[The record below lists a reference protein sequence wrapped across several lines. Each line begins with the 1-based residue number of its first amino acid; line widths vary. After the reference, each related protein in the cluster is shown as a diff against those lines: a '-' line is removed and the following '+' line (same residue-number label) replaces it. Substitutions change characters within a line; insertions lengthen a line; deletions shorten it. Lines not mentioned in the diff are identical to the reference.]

1 MDAAAARTL
10 PAVPGPPA
18 TPFAGLAALPPK
30 RKWMAAGGVAALIA
44 ILAVSILWTREP
56 EWRVLFA
63 NTTDKDGGAIIA
75 QLSQMNVP
83 YRFAPGGAA
92 ILVPEERV
100 HDARL
105 KLASQGLPRG
115 GTVGFEL
122 LENQK
127 FGVTQFQERLNF
139 QRGLEGELSRSIQS
153 IAAVEN
159 ARVHLALPTQNGFLR
174 EQQKPSASV
183 LLSLHAGRL
192 IDRAQVAGI
201 VHLVASSVP
210 NLSPKQVSVVDQTG
224 ALLSSGSDAA
234 PNGLDATQLN
244 HVRNIEAT
252 LNRRVLDIVEPIV
265 GAGNVR
271 AQVAVDVDFTQSEST
286 AEQYRPNQGV
296 EPAAVR
302 SQQRMEAPAG
312 DAALAQGVPG
322 ALSNQPPQAT
332 TAPVN
337 GPAQATRAAGVGNAG
352 GASAAEGVTASNARR
367 ESVTNYEVD
376 KTVRFTRNA
385 TGTIRRL
392 SAAVVVDHRR
402 SIDENGKVVRT
413 PLTDDELRNV
423 QSLVREAIGFDAERG
438 DSINVVNAPF
448 TEIEAPKEVELP
460 LWRQPENL
468 ALARDLGRQLGLV
481 ALALI
486 VIFAFIRPALKA
498 VQRPPRMPGMAAQV
512 DDPLQLPEPEPR
524 ALPQPDMR
532 NDEVLKTARENPGTV
547 ANVVRNWVSAD

>member
-1 MDAAAARTL
+1 MDTSL
-10 PAVPGPPA
+10 PAPA
-18 TPFAGLAALPPK
+18 AGASPLSRLAALPV
-30 RKWMAAGGVAALIA
+30 RQLLVLVLGVAALAAVIA
-44 ILAVSILWTREP
+44 TAFLYSKESDY
-56 EWRVLFA
+56 RVLFA
-63 NTTDKDGGAIIA
+63 NLEDRDGGAVVA
-75 QLSQMNVP
+75 ALTQLDVP
-83 YRFAPGGAA
+83 YRFAAGGGA
-92 ILVPEERV
+92 ILVPGDRV
-100 HDARL
+100 HDIRL
-105 KLASQGLPRG
+105 KLAGQGLPRG

-153 IAAVEN
+153 IAAVQN

-183 LLSLHAGRL
+183 LLSLHPGRL

-244 HVRNIEAT
+244 HVRSIEAT
-252 LNRRVLDIVEPIV
+252 LNQRVLDIVEPIV

-286 AEQYRPNQGV
+286 AEQYRPNQGG
-296 EPAAVR
+296 EAAAVR
-302 SQQRMEAPAG
+302 SQQKLETPAG

-337 GPAQATRAAGVGNAG
+337 GPAQATRAAGAAG
-352 GASAAEGVTASNARR
+352 DADAAAGSTARR
-367 ESVTNYEVD
+367 ESVTNYELD

-392 SAAVVVDHRR
+392 SAAVVVDHHR
-402 SIDENGKVVRT
+402 SFDENGRLVRT
-413 PLTDDELRNV
+413 PLTADELRNV

-448 TEIEAPKEVELP
+448 TGVETPEEVELP
-460 LWRQPENL
+460 FWRQPENL
-468 ALARDLGRQLGLV
+468 ALARDLGRQFGLV

-498 VQRPPRMPGMAAQV
+498 VQRPSRAAPAIAAQV
-512 DDPLQLPEPEPR
+512 DDPLQLPEPTSESTELAR
-524 ALPQPDMR
+524 IGMR

>member
-10 PAVPGPPA
+10 PAAPV
-18 TPFAGLAALPPK
+18 TPFAGFAALPPK

-44 ILAVSILWTREP
+44 ILAVAILWTREP

-63 NTTDKDGGAIIA
+63 NTSDRDGGAIIA
-75 QLSQMNVP
+75 ALSQMNVP

-100 HDARL
+100 HDVRL

-139 QRGLEGELSRSIQS
+139 QRGLEGELARSIQS
-153 IAAVEN
+153 IAAVQA

-183 LLSLHAGRL
+183 LLSLHPGRQ

-210 NLSPKQVSVVDQTG
+210 NLSPKQVSVVDHTG
-224 ALLSSGSDAA
+224 ALLSSESDAA

-244 HVRNIEAT
+244 YVRNIEAT

-271 AQVAVDVDFTQSEST
+271 AQVTVDVDFTQSEST
-286 AEQYRPNQGV
+286 AEQYRPNQGA

-302 SQQRMEAPAG
+302 SQQRIEAPAG

-337 GPAQATRAAGVGNAG
+337 GAAQVTRAAGAATGADAAG
-352 GASAAEGVTASNARR
+352 AEGGTASNMRR

-376 KTVRFTRNA
+376 KTVRVTRNA
-385 TGTIRRL
+385 TGTIQRL

-402 SIDENGKVVRT
+402 SIDENGKVIRT
-413 PLTDDELRNV
+413 PLSADELRNV
-423 QSLVREAIGFDAERG
+423 QSLVREAIGFNAERG

-448 TEIEAPKEVELP
+448 TEIEAPEEIELP

-468 ALARDLGRQLGLV
+468 ALARDLGKQLGLV

-486 VIFAFIRPALKA
+486 VIFALIRPALKA
-498 VQRPPRMPGMAAQV
+498 AARPPRASTLTEQV
-512 DDPLQLPEPEPR
+512 DDPLQLPELEPTPK
-524 ALPQPDMR
+524 ALPNAR
-532 NDEVLKTARENPGTV
+532 VRHDEILQTARENPATV
-547 ANVVRNWVSAD
+547 ANIVRSWVSAE

>member
-1 MDAAAARTL
+1 MEAAARTL
-10 PAVPGPPA
+10 P
-18 TPFAGLAALPPK
+18 TPVAPLSAFAAIPPK
-30 RKWMAAGGVAALIA
+30 RRWMAAAGVAALVA
-44 ILAVSILWTREP
+44 LVAVAVLWSREP
-56 EWRVLFA
+56 DWRVLFA

-75 QLSQMNVP
+75 ALTQMNVP

-139 QRGLEGELSRSIQS
+139 QRGLEGELARSIQS
-153 IAAVEN
+153 IAAVQS

-183 LLSLHAGRL
+183 LLSLHPGRQ

-201 VHLVASSVP
+201 VHLVAASVP
-210 NLSPKQVSVVDQTG
+210 NLSPKQVSVIDQSG
-224 ALLSSGSDAA
+224 ALLSSDSDVAA
-234 PNGLDATQLN
+234 NGLDATQLN
-244 HVRNIEAT
+244 YLRSIETT
-252 LNRRVLDIVEPIV
+252 LNQRVLDIVEPIV

-271 AQVAVDVDFTQSEST
+271 AQVTADIDFTQSEST
-286 AEQYRPNQGV
+286 AEQYRPNQGG
-296 EPAAVR
+296 ELAAVR
-302 SQQRMEAPAG
+302 SQQKVEAPAG
-312 DAALAQGVPG
+312 EATPGQGVPG
-322 ALSNQPPQAT
+322 ALSNQPPQPT

-337 GPAQATRAAGVGNAG
+337 GPAQTPRAAGTADGAG
-352 GASAAEGVTASNARR
+352 GASAPNARR

-376 KTVRFTRNA
+376 KTVRITRNA
-385 TGTIRRL
+385 TGTIKRL

-402 SIDENGKVVRT
+402 SVDADGKVTRT
-413 PLTDDELRNV
+413 PLSAEELQNV
-423 QSLVREAIGFDAERG
+423 QSLVREAIGFVSERG

-460 LWRQPENL
+460 FWREPGNL

-498 VQRPPRMPGMAAQV
+498 AARPQPRPHAVAAQV
-512 DDPLQLPEPEPR
+512 DDPLQLPEPAPEPR
-524 ALPQPDMR
+524 ALAS
-532 NDEVLKTARENPGTV
+532 TARHDEILETARANPSTV
-547 ANVVRNWVSAD
+547 ANVVRSWVAAEPKGA